1 MLESPDGAFPA
12 PESTDAE
19 LMTRC
24 GQGDAG
30 AFAEFYD
37 RHAVLL
43 HSVAFRVLGDQH
55 EAEEALQDAARTI
68 WERAPHYDGTLGKPS
83 SWAVVIVRHKAID
96 RLRARQR
103 RVEAVERAAAEIA
116 KTADAFVTAPGASSA
131 LETLELLRAALAT
144 LPPEQRHAIELA
156 FFSGL
161 SQTEIAAQ
169 LATPLGT
176 IKARIRRGMI
186 AMREALHL

>member
-1 MLESPDGAFPA
+1 MIEPPDGAFSP

-19 LMTRC
+19 LLSRC
-24 GQGDAG
+24 GTGDAG

-43 HSVAFRVLGDQH
+43 HSVAFRVLGDRH
-55 EAEEALQDAARTI
+55 EAEEALQDAARMI
-68 WERAPHYDGTLGKPS
+68 WERAPQYDPGLGQPA

-103 RVEAVERAAAEIA
+103 QTDTVERAAAEIVRTPS
-116 KTADAFVTAPGASSA
+116 KTLLNSETA
-131 LETLELLRAALAT
+131 ELLRTALAALPA
-144 LPPEQRHAIELA
+144 EQRHAIELA
-156 FFSGL
+156 FFAGF
-161 SQTEIAAQ
+161 SQTEIATQ
-169 LATPLGT
+169 LSTPLGT

-186 AMREALHL
+186 ALREALEKDL